1 MQTVNIELSE
11 TQYKGLEYVAV
22 SPKEWADN
30 VVRNRARIANDEII
44 DITVKYCLD
53 NGVQVPPTRED
64 IVKYAFANGVVKT
77 AAERQA
83 EAEAQDNP

>member
-64 IVKYAFANGVVKT
+64 IVKYAFQNGIVKT

-83 EAEAQDNP
+83 DAETQDNL